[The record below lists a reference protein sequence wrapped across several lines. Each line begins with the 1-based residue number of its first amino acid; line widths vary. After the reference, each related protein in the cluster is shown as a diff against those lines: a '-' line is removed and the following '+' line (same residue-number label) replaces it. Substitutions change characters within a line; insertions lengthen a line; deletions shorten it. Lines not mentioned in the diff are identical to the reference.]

1 MDLPIRIFCEGISD
15 QRFLRDFIEIHYSI
29 FISDKDLKSNEYIVN
44 MGSWNRLKIQ
54 KPKITETFSDYTSL
68 IFLDADD
75 EKVAEKAGF
84 DATIKF
90 VKELMIDWNWT
101 KYNVFVLPNHQD
113 TGTVEDLLENIINI
127 KHKNIFD
134 CWTGFEKCLS
144 IDVSLTI
151 PAKKSKIYSYLECL
165 HGVTNQEKD
174 KCKDPNRDFTD
185 SNLWDIRNIENPYL
199 KKIKSFLDPY
209 LIQKDK

>member
-174 KCKDPNRDFTD
+174 K
-185 SNLWDIRNIENPYL
+185 
-199 KKIKSFLDPY
+199 
-209 LIQKDK
+209 